1 VGREQILM
9 VRDGVA
15 RGAGVWRSLRREQED
30 RVMRGFA
37 VLAAL
42 AAVVAMAP
50 PAAAQVDPC
59 AGGLD
64 PARIIECLR
73 PGGISGATRGIRP
86 SQAPAAAPVRPAPVS
101 SVDLTVPFAF
111 DSAELTGQ
119 GTAALTALGT
129 ALKDP
134 ALAGAR
140 FRIAGHT
147 DAKGS
152 DAYNQALSERRAE
165 AARRFLVER
174 AGVDPA
180 RLAAIGYGRRELYD
194 AADPTAASN
203 RRVQVI
209 RLEN

>member
-1 VGREQILM
+1 
-9 VRDGVA
+9 
-15 RGAGVWRSLRREQED
+15 
-30 RVMRGFA
+30 MRGIA
-37 VLAAL
+37 VLTAL
-42 AAVVAMAP
+42 AGLVAIVP
-50 PAAAQVDPC
+50 PAVAQVDPC

-73 PGGISGATRGIRP
+73 PGGITATTRGIRP
-86 SQAPAAAPVRPAPVS
+86 AQVPAVRPAPSQSPGPPVAES
-101 SVDLTVPFAF
+101 SVDLSVPFAF
-111 DSAELTGQ
+111 DSAELTEQ

-134 ALAGAR
+134 ALVGAR

-147 DAKGS
+147 DAKGT

-180 RLAAIGYGRRELYD
+180 RLMAVGFGRRQLYD
-194 AADPTAASN
+194 GANPTAASN

>member
-1 VGREQILM
+1 
-9 VRDGVA
+9 
-15 RGAGVWRSLRREQED
+15 
-30 RVMRGFA
+30 MRGLALLSALA

-42 AAVVAMAP
+42 P
-50 PAAAQVDPC
+50 GPAAAQADPC

-73 PGGISGATRGIRP
+73 PGGITSTTRGIRP
-86 SQAPAAAPVRPAPVS
+86 AGAVPAQPAAAAPVMRRHPPPPPVS

-111 DSAELTGQ
+111 DSAELTPQ
-119 GTAALTALGT
+119 GTAALAALGT

-134 ALAGAR
+134 SLATAR

-147 DAKGS
+147 DAKGT

-165 AARRFLVER
+165 AARRYLVEQ
-174 AGVDPA
+174 AGVDPT
-180 RLAAIGYGRRELYD
+180 RLAAIGFGRRELYD
-194 AADPTAASN
+194 AKNPYAASN